1 MTLSDCVLRMPFP
14 HTVREKFAELDFRS
28 MISLPIFDENGQIF
42 TEREA
47 ESLKIKN
54 IEEVKKLDKNDDRHH
69 ASHNQRNALKCYIS
83 DIYILFVVK

>member
-1 MTLSDCVLRMPFP
+1 M
-14 HTVREKFAELDFRS
+14 E
-28 MISLPIFDENGQIF
+28 Q
-42 TEREA
+42 
-47 ESLKIKN
+47 KIKN